1 LPAPICRVHGF
12 HATFDHQLAM
22 GSVTEKSTFTLL
34 QLLSFALHLALS
46 LTEILLDLALGFLG
60 PTLHMFARVASR
72 LTEIT
77 AKLALGFLHLA
88 RRLVLK
94 TALVDGRTSPD

>member
-1 LPAPICRVHGF
+1 
-12 HATFDHQLAM
+12 M
-22 GSVTEKSTFTLL
+22 GSATEKSISLAST
-34 QLLSFALHLALS
+34 LSFALHLALG
-46 LTEILLDLALGFLG
+46 LTEILLDLALGFLC
-60 PTLHMFARVASR
+60 PTLHMFARVASS